1 MNKNDFAF
9 LATSPALRA
18 VADTRDVYIRTPGG
32 MLVVPSYALADRGTR
47 WVSPGHLAHRSLEE
61 LVSDCNT
68 AQEDSIERS
77 WDDDDS
83 FWESEGVRFAGYSVS
98 GEAMGQGGDFDT
110 TAVMRGLLGNPHHGH
125 VYVSTPA
132 YVTSLSSKSRFLVY
146 TFTEAA
152 EGSTHTG
159 NGTILPASGV
169 RRLPSSVQVV
179 DVAYGDSF
187 MLKAT
192 QVVQRVTG
200 CIHVVG
206 GGVAGSPNSPVTKP
220 YNQTTVIA
228 TELVVAHL
236 LRTASVTE
244 RAKDAA
250 ECATI
255 ARGELIEPSDLR
267 DILAMNDAEAGF
279 SLLRYVP
286 IRARRAME
294 EVLTTEDIASIAR
307 RARAYAG
314 SGATFYASTVVSIAT
329 EVMAGKLRSP
339 QPVAG
344 GSSLNQSLIPY
355 APNF

>member
-18 VADTRDVYIRTPGG
+18 VADTRDVYIRTPYG
-32 MLVVPSYALADRGTR
+32 MLVVPSNSLAARASE
-47 WVSPGHLAHRSLEE
+47 WVSPSHLSHRSLEE
-61 LVSDCNT
+61 LVYTCNT
-68 AQEDSIERS
+68 VPSDSYIEDEP
-77 WDDDDS
+77 DEES
-83 FWESEGVRFAGYSVS
+83 FWESEGARFAGYSVR
-98 GEAMGQGGDFDT
+98 GEEMGQGAAFDDT
-110 TAVMRGLLGNPHHGH
+110 TVMRGLLGNPQHGH

-146 TFTEAA
+146 TFTDAV

-159 NGTILPASGV
+159 NGTILLASGV

-192 QVVQRVTG
+192 QVIQRVTG
-200 CIHVVG
+200 YIHVVG
-206 GGVAGSPNSPVTKP
+206 EWVAGSPNSPITKP

-228 TELVVAHL
+228 TELVVAYL
-236 LRTASVTE
+236 LRTAALTE
-244 RAKDAA
+244 RAKSEA
-250 ECATI
+250 EREI
-255 ARGELIEPSDLR
+255 RRQGELIKPSDLQ

-294 EVLTTEDIASIAR
+294 EVLTTEDFASIAR
-307 RARAYAG
+307 RARAYAE
-314 SGATFYASTVVSIAT
+314 SGTTFYASTVVSIAA
-329 EVMAGKLRSP
+329 EVLAGKLRSP
-339 QPVAG
+339 EPVAG
-344 GSSLNQSLIPY
+344 GSSLNQY
-355 APNF
+355 AANL

>member
-77 WDDDDS
+77 WADDDS

-132 YVTSLSSKSRFLVY
+132 YVTSLSYKSKILVY
-146 TFTEAA
+146 TFTDAV
-152 EGSTHTG
+152 EGSTITG
-159 NGTILPASGV
+159 NGTILLTSGEH
-169 RRLPSSVQVV
+169 RLPSSVQIV

-228 TELVVAHL
+228 TELVVAGL
-236 LRTASVTE
+236 LHTAALTE
-244 RAKDAA
+244 RAKSEA
-250 ECATI
+250 EREI
-255 ARGELIEPSDLR
+255 RRQGELTKPSDLQ
-267 DILAMNDAEAGF
+267 DILAMNDAEAGL
-279 SLLRYVP
+279 SLLGYVP
-286 IRARRAME
+286 RRARSAMV
-294 EVLTTEDIASIAR
+294 EVFTTEDFATIAR
-307 RARAYAG
+307 RARAYVG
-314 SGATFYASTVVSIAT
+314 SGGTFYASTVVNIAT
-329 EVMAGKLRSP
+329 EVLANKLSRSGP
-339 QPVAG
+339 MTEIA
-344 GSSLNQSLIPY
+344 SLIPY
-355 APNF
+355 TTNF